1 MALHTTAGGFRSPAR
16 SDATTI
22 KEVAARAGVSVATVS
37 RALNGIGPVRKATYD
52 RVMEAAR
59 ALKFVPHSGA
69 RSLSTRTTHTVGL
82 IMPELHGEFFSEVIR
97 GADLAARRRG
107 YHLIVSGSHSNR
119 DEMAAVVRAMRG
131 RVDGLLL
138 MSPELALD
146 GIIRDLPASMPLV
159 TVNATT
165 KRFPSVTIDNRGGSH
180 AVVAHLAALGHERI
194 AFIGGP
200 PGNADAIERLR
211 GYRESCDAQ
220 TIVCSP
226 ELEIAGDFSESS
238 GYAAAVEILA
248 LHPRPTAIF
257 AANDA
262 MAIGAM
268 FALREKGVDVPGDI
282 ALVGFD
288 DIPIARY
295 VTPRLTTV
303 TVAIA
308 ELGRR
313 AFEMFV
319 GSLDQKD
326 SRRPPRETLPT
337 TLVVRESCGAAPAA
351 TKRTSRTRRNYAT

>member
-1 MALHTTAGGFRSPAR
+1 MALHTATGGPRSPAR

-37 RALNGIGPVRKATYD
+37 RALNGIGPVRKATYE

-119 DEMAAVVRAMRG
+119 EEMAAVVRTMRG

-138 MSPELALD
+138 MSPEVALD
-146 GIIRDLPASMPLV
+146 GILRDLPAQMPLV

-180 AVVAHLAALGHERI
+180 TVVRHLAALGHKRI

-200 PGNADAIERLR
+200 SGNADATERLR

-226 ELEIAGDFSESS
+226 ELEIGGDFSESS
-238 GYAAAVEILA
+238 GYAAALEIIDLR
-248 LHPRPTAIF
+248 PRPTAIF

-262 MAIGAM
+262 MAVGAM
-268 FALREKGVDVPGDI
+268 FALREKGVEVPDDI

-303 TVAIA
+303 TVAIS

-313 AFEMFV
+313 AFEML
-319 GSLDQKD
+319 LDSIA
-326 SRRPPRETLPT
+326 SRNGRRTPRETLPT
-337 TLVVRESCGAAPAA
+337 SLVVRESCGAKAA
-351 TKRTSRTRRNYAT
+351 AKNRRKTGGKS

>member
-1 MALHTTAGGFRSPAR
+1 MAPHAATGGSRSSAR

-37 RALNGIGPVRKATYD
+37 RALNGIGPVRKATYE

-59 ALKFVPHSGA
+59 ALRFVPHSGA

-119 DEMAAVVRAMRG
+119 EEMAAVVRTMRG

-138 MSPELALD
+138 MSPEVALD
-146 GIIRDLPASMPLV
+146 GIIRDLPAQMPLV

-165 KRFPSVTIDNRGGSH
+165 KRFPPVTIDNRGGSH
-180 AVVAHLAALGHERI
+180 TVVNHLAALGHKRI

-200 PGNADAIERLR
+200 GGNADATERLR

-226 ELEIAGDFSESS
+226 DLEFNGDFSESS
-238 GYAAAVEILA
+238 GYAAALEILD
-248 LHPRPTAIF
+248 LKPRPTAIF

-268 FALREKGVDVPGDI
+268 FALRENGVDVPDDI

-303 TVAIA
+303 TVAIS

-313 AFEMFV
+313 AFEIL
-319 GSLDQKD
+319 LD
-326 SRRPPRETLPT
+326 SIANTNGRRTPRETLPT
-337 TLVVRESCGAAPAA
+337 SLVVRESCGAKAA
-351 TKRTSRTRRNYAT
+351 AKHRRKTGGKS